1 MRTKRESDGREGGRE
16 EGGKEGKKKKMVEY
30 LEKLANLL
38 YLLNGQLYRH
48 QRREAHVSGGQPRST
63 PGRLWSVRLGA
74 ETGHP
79 G

>member
-38 YLLNGQLYRH
+38 YLLNG
-48 QRREAHVSGGQPRST
+48 
-63 PGRLWSVRLGA
+63 
-74 ETGHP
+74 
-79 G
+79 